1 MTGSNPKHRFVKGDP
16 VSLENFTNLFL
27 VTEFL
32 VMLGLVEDKVVT
44 ASTFDS
50 LTEKAPYPSCQRKPW
65 SPFSLR
71 RLDEAPFSRPIRSDK
86 ATFFDSK
93 EKT

>member
-1 MTGSNPKHRFVKGDP
+1 M
-16 VSLENFTNLFL
+16 SLENFTNLFL

-50 LTEKAPYPSCQRKPW
+50 LTEKALHFPC
-65 SPFSLR
+65 
-71 RLDEAPFSRPIRSDK
+71 K
-86 ATFFDSK
+86 AQDSILA
-93 EKT
+93 EPL

>member
-32 VMLGLVEDKVVT
+32 VMLGLVEDI
-44 ASTFDS
+44 SRDS
-50 LTEKAPYPSCQRKPW
+50 FHVRLADREGAVSILPAKAME
-65 SPFSLR
+65 PFLF
-71 RLDEAPFSRPIRSDK
+71 EAP
-86 ATFFDSK
+86 
-93 EKT
+93 